1 MTLRDTKVFVTG
13 GAGFIG
19 SHLVDELVARGNAV
33 VVLDNLS
40 TGSRE
45 HIARHEASKAVTFI
59 HGDVADAGACRRAVA
74 GCQAV
79 FHLATRNVRLSLAQ
93 PTTVHD
99 TNATGMLEIL
109 KAAAAGAVA
118 RFVYMSS
125 SEVLGTAVEV
135 PMKEVYPYAP
145 ETIYGASKLAGEYY
159 TSVFH
164 RAGWLDTMV
173 VRPFNN
179 YGPREH
185 YEGDKGEVIP
195 RFILRTLAGL
205 APTVFGD
212 GLQTRDFTYVT
223 DTARLTVKLA
233 ECDAALGRIVNVCTN
248 RETSVREIAETVVKL
263 VGADV
268 APEYLPG
275 RPSDVLRLYGD
286 NSLLAELLGETPD
299 VGLEEGLEKTIAY
312 FRETVPD
319 PAAWAKEDEPRAW
332 EQIPRERWLDDAMR
346 HRSGG

>member
-1 MTLRDTKVFVTG
+1 MKVRDTRVCVTG

-19 SHLVDELVARGNAV
+19 SHLVDELVERGNTV

-45 HIARHEASKAVTFI
+45 HVAGHEASKSVAFI
-59 HGDVADAGACRRAVA
+59 EGDVADADACRRAVA
-74 GCQAV
+74 GCEVV

-109 KAAAAGAVA
+109 KASAGAGAA

-135 PMKEVYPYAP
+135 PMKEVYAYAP
-145 ETIYGASKLAGEYY
+145 ETIYGASKLTGEYY

-164 RAGWLDTMV
+164 RAGWLDTV
-173 VRPFNN
+173 IVRPFNN

-185 YEGDKGEVIP
+185 YRGDKGEVIP
-195 RFILRTLAGL
+195 RFILRALAGL

-212 GLQTRDFTYVT
+212 GSQTRDFTYVT
-223 DTARLTVKLA
+223 DTAQLTVKLA
-233 ECDAALGRIVNVCTN
+233 ECDAALGRIVNVCTS
-248 RETSVREIAETVVKL
+248 RETSIREIAETIVKL
-263 VGADV
+263 LGAEV
-268 APEYLPG
+268 EPEHLPG

-286 NSLLAELLGETPD
+286 NTLLGELVGETPG
-299 VGLEEGLEKTIAY
+299 VSLEQGLEKTIAY
-312 FRETVPD
+312 FREAVPD
-319 PAAWAKEDEPRAW
+319 PAAWAKEDDPRAW
-332 EQIPRERWLDDAMR
+332 EHVPREKWLDDVMR
-346 HRSGG
+346 HRSER